1 MSFHQKTKETEQI
14 AKIFRSQSLEKLK
27 LMKDNIEYL
36 MEDIIRQKICER
48 KKSEIKKIRKAIS
61 KIIPSAK
68 NIKIVSFEAKNSKI
82 WAEETEIST
91 IRKEKGWCSVTIQD
105 SDFER
110 IKRFSVDVLL
120 KNKSNNLGEYRS
132 IFKRKWNVGFPIVFA
147 NQVEICP
154 FCGRSTVCHEELV
167 YHPVLCRWEIENSD
181 LDLNL
186 KFLRNVKSKFFQNSH
201 VYKRCYECKGK
212 SRTQVLKEVTKNQ
225 ECFKISQDKIKR
237 IQNKRNKKKNKKS
250 LETFK
255 PKEKEFIKPVIKQKY
270 LYLMKDNLNGAYKIG
285 VSNNP
290 KYREATL
297 ASQKPSIKLVGMWAK
312 MENNERDWHE
322 YFKSERMR
330 GEWFDLTAAQVR
342 FFVSKCQKNLGAP
355 LESLIK

>member
-1 MSFHQKTKETEQI
+1 MSFYQKTKETEEI
-14 AKIFRSQSLEKLK
+14 AKIFSSQPLEKLERIK
-27 LMKDNIEYL
+27 SNIEYL
-36 MEDIIRQKICER
+36 MGDIIRQKTCER
-48 KKSEIKKIRKAIS
+48 KKSEVKKIQKAIS
-61 KIIPSAK
+61 QIIPNAK
-68 NIKIVSFEAKNSKI
+68 NIKIVSFESKNVNI

-91 IRKEKGWCSVTIQD
+91 LNEEEGWRSVTIEN

-132 IFKRKWNVGFPIVFA
+132 IFKREYNVNFPIVFA
-147 NQVEICP
+147 NQIQICP

-167 YHPVLCRWEIENSD
+167 YHPILCGWEIDNSD
-181 LDLNL
+181 LNLNL
-186 KFLRNVKSKFFQNSH
+186 KFLRDVQSKFFQDSH
-201 VYKRCYECKGK
+201 VYKRCYGCKGK
-212 SRTQVLKEVTKNQ
+212 SRTQALKEVTKNK
-225 ECFKISQDKIKR
+225 ECFKISEDKIKR
-237 IQNKRNKKKNKKS
+237 IQNKRNKKKNKKE
-250 LETFK
+250 LKPFK

-297 ASQKPSIKLVGMWAK
+297 ASQKPSIKLVGMWAE
-312 MENNERDWHE
+312 MADNERDWHE

-342 FFVSKCQKNLGAP
+342 FFVSKCQKNSGVPSKA
-355 LESLIK
+355 LIK